1 LQAELLSAR
10 LSEVFYD
17 RPSERSRAPTSGGKG
32 VNLES
37 DATPMLGDSPC
48 SDNCRFSSHDEYIK
62 WCEAM
67 VTKIYY
73 AQIAMNDQPIRDVV
87 AEIGSKLWLQEG
99 VELFPYPNS

>member
-1 LQAELLSAR
+1 MS
-10 LSEVFYD
+10 D
-17 RPSERSRAPTSGGKG
+17 
-32 VNLES
+32 ES
-37 DATPMLGDSPC
+37 TQDAAGSPLGESPC

>member
-1 LQAELLSAR
+1 M
-10 LSEVFYD
+10 
-17 RPSERSRAPTSGGKG
+17 
-32 VNLES
+32 NIES
-37 DATPMLGDSPC
+37 DATPLLGDSPC

-73 AQIAMNDQPIRDVV
+73 AQIAMNDQPIREVV

-99 VELFPYPNS
+99 VELFPYPNSSAF